1 MTKADIVEKV
11 CETNGFS
18 KKESAQILE
27 QVFDIL
33 KTTLEGG
40 DNIKIPGFGSFTVR
54 AKADRLGRNPQTGEE
69 IMIKSRKVISF
80 KPSAILR
87 EAVNR

>member
-18 KKESAQILE
+18 KKEAAQIVEL
-27 QVFDIL
+27 VFDML

-40 DNIKIPGFGSFTVR
+40 SNIKISGFGSFTVKS
-54 AKADRLGRNPQTGEE
+54 KADRRGRNPQTGEE
-69 IMIKSRKVISF
+69 IMIKSRKVLTF
-80 KPSAILR
+80 KPSTILR
-87 EAVNR
+87 ESLN